1 MSDSF
6 VITHGDRA
14 TSFIGPDAVELYRAA
29 VLKSALGLL
38 AIGITPT
45 RGLTKTKA
53 LAMCKRYTGQTYKR
67 TEIERARKDLSVW
80 IETMKSAIPV
90 RSNA

>member
-1 MSDSF
+1 MTDSR
-6 VITHGDRA
+6 ITVTKGGTVFD
-14 TSFIGPDAVELYRAA
+14 GPDAVELYRAA

-38 AIGITPT
+38 KAGITPT

-53 LAMCKRYTGQTYKR
+53 LAMCERYTGQKYKR
-67 TEIERARKDLSVW
+67 SEFDRARNDLTVW

-90 RSNA
+90 EHKD